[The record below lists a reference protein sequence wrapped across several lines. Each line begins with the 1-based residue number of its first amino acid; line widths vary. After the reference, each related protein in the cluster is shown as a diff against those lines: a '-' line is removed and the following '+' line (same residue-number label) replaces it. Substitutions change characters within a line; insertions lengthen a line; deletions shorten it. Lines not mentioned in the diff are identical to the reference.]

1 MSYSLF
7 KHSAAD
13 GHGACFQLVAIM
25 YNGAVDIPA
34 RGFWWTQAFVST
46 IISCTNNYNS
56 LFISVLM
63 SQLLYFPSLIYSL
76 HSCQRNLK

>member
-7 KHSAAD
+7 IHSAAA
-13 GHGACFQLVAIM
+13 GHVACFQLVDIM
-25 YNGAVDIPA
+25 YNAAVDIPA

-63 SQLLYFPSLIYSL
+63 SQLLYFPPLICSL
-76 HSCQRNLK
+76 HSCQGDLK